1 MHKIKENAKTMK
13 RFLLSLVIITLIFVI
28 FMFPQETM
36 TYAAT
41 GLTLWFDNMVPALFP
56 FMVISSLIIRL
67 DIAPYIVSFLHPV
80 LKLLFRTDLYC
91 EYAIVMG
98 FLCGFPMGAI
108 VIGDLL
114 KEEKITQ
121 PQADYLLSFCN
132 NIGPVFFC
140 TIVLPIFKPEYH
152 FLLLFGMYG
161 IPLFYGI
168 IMRFIYRKAF
178 NDIPANTY
186 ASTQMEE
193 HFSTAFREAL
203 NNAVSSSLYL
213 GACMI
218 FFNMLRFIPA
228 YVFKENLLAQALSSW
243 MLEVN
248 GAVSFTG
255 TLYSKGVELFSLC
268 MMPFLTLGGL
278 SCIAQTAGILNETN
292 CSLSKYIIHK
302 IIQLLLWLLL
312 TLLWLLIHN
321 LPVLLWFYF

>member
-13 RFLLSLVIITLIFVI
+13 RFILSLVIITLIFVI

-178 NDIPANTY
+178 ANIPPKT
-186 ASTQMEE
+186 SISSKTEE
-193 HFSTAFREAL
+193 HFSIAFREAL
-203 NNAVSSSLYL
+203 NSAVSSSLYL

-218 FFNMLRFIPA
+218 FFNMLRFIPSKL
-228 YVFKENLLAQALSSW
+228 FKDNLLAQALLSW

-248 GAVSFTG
+248 GAISFTG
-255 TLYSKGVELFSLC
+255 NLYSRGIELFSLC
-268 MMPFLTLGGL
+268 MMPFLALGGL

-302 IIQLLLWLLL
+302 LIQLFLWIIL
-312 TLLWLLIHN
+312 TLLWLLTHN
-321 LPVLLWFYF
+321 LPVLLWLYF